1 MSDVVI
7 GVDVGSS
14 GTCAQAIDSA
24 GSLLASAYRSYDVS
38 YVQPGWADQDPEAW
52 MKAVVETVSEA
63 RAAVA
68 GRRISAIGFGSQL
81 DGLVALDGAGKAL
94 RSALIWMDKR
104 AGHECD
110 ELAKRLDAGWL
121 RKTSGCNLDAG
132 HVAAKIV
139 WLQRNEPDVFAA
151 TRSFALPGS
160 YVALR
165 VSGVHA
171 VDPSNASSTM
181 LLDVRSRAWSS
192 ELCAAFG
199 IDLERLP
206 PVQEASTVLGPPHA
220 WFRDATGL
228 DSSTEVVLG
237 CGDEMA
243 ATLGAGVIDA
253 GTVCDVLGTAEPVCA
268 VTERPVNDESGV
280 VEAHP
285 HADPDKWL
293 LENPGWLSGGAYRWF
308 RDELARGMSSADRDQ
323 KVSYEALNE
332 LIAESP
338 AGADGVIW
346 LPFLGGATAPEWNSS
361 ARAVWFGLTA
371 AHGRSHLVRALH
383 EGNAFALR
391 DVLQEMRS
399 AGATPKRIICVGG
412 GARSKVLRSIRA
424 DVTGL
429 PVSRSEDVE
438 TTARGAAI
446 LAALGAGLHPSVASA
461 CAAMASPAV
470 DEIQPDE
477 SRHLLYVQVHARY
490 RELYA
495 ALKPLFTKI

>member
-1 MSDVVI
+1 VNEVVI

-14 GTCAQAIDSA
+14 GTCAQAIDDSGA
-24 GSLLASAYRSYDVS
+24 LLASSYRSYDVS
-38 YVQPGWADQDPEAW
+38 YPQPGWADQDPGAW
-52 MKAVVETVSEA
+52 VKAVVETVSEA
-63 RAAVA
+63 RASIP
-68 GRRISAIGFGSQL
+68 GRQISAIGFASQL
-81 DGLVALDGAGKAL
+81 DGLVALDAAGKPL
-94 RSALIWMDKR
+94 RPALIWMDKR
-104 AGHECD
+104 AVRQCD
-110 ELAKRLDAGWL
+110 ELAKLIELGWL
-121 RKTSGCNLDAG
+121 RKTSGCYLDAG

-139 WLQRNEPDVFAA
+139 WLRRNEPELFAA

-160 YVALR
+160 YVASR
-165 VSGVHA
+165 VSGVLA
-171 VDPSNASSTM
+171 VDPSNASSSM

-192 ELCAAFG
+192 ELCAAFE
-199 IDLERLP
+199 IDRARLP
-206 PVQEASTVLGPPHA
+206 EVQDASTVLGHPLD
-220 WFRDATGL
+220 WFCKATGL
-228 DSSTEVVLG
+228 DSATNVVLG

-308 RDELARGMSSADRDQ
+308 RDELARGVDSTDRSK

-371 AHGRSHLVRALH
+371 AHGRSHLVRALQ
-383 EGNAFALR
+383 EGNALALQ
-391 DVLQEMRS
+391 DVLQAMRS
-399 AGATPKRIICVGG
+399 AGATPHRIVCVGG
-412 GARSKVLRSIRA
+412 GARSKLLRSIRA

-446 LAALGAGLHPSVASA
+446 LAALGAGLHRSVAAA
-461 CAAMASPAV
+461 CGAMASPAV

-477 SRHLLYVQVHARY
+477 SRHELYAKVHARY
-490 RELYA
+490 RDLYA
-495 ALKPLFTKI
+495 ALRPLFN

>member
-14 GTCAQAIDSA
+14 GTCAQAIDTSGA
-24 GSLLASAYRSYDVS
+24 LLASAYRSYDVS

-52 MKAVVETVSEA
+52 VRAVVETVAEA
-63 RAAVA
+63 RAAVP

-81 DGLVALDGAGKAL
+81 DGLVALDAAGKPL
-94 RSALIWMDKR
+94 RPALIWMDKR
-104 AGHECD
+104 AGAECD
-110 ELAKRLDAGWL
+110 EIAQRLDVAWL

-139 WLQRNEPDVFAA
+139 WLQRNEPEVFAA
-151 TRSFALPGS
+151 ARSFALPGS
-160 YVALR
+160 YVAQR
-165 VSGVHA
+165 VSGALA

-181 LLDVRSRAWSS
+181 LLDVVSRAWSG
-192 ELCAAFG
+192 ELCSAFG

-206 PVQEASTVLGPPHA
+206 EVRDATGVLGHPLE

-228 DSSTEVVLG
+228 DSSTKVVLG

-243 ATLGAGVIDA
+243 ATLGAGVIEA

-268 VTERPVNDESGV
+268 VTERPVTDESGV

-285 HADPDKWL
+285 HADPDRWL

-308 RDELARGMSSADRDQ
+308 RDELAPGLGSAEGSR
-323 KVSYEALNE
+323 KVSYEALND

-338 AGADGVIW
+338 VGAGGVIF
-346 LPFLGGATAPEWNSS
+346 LPFLGGATAPEWNAS

-371 AHGRSHLVRALH
+371 AHGRSHMVRALQ
-383 EGNAFALR
+383 EGNALALR
-391 DVLQEMRS
+391 DVLQAMRS
-399 AGATPKRIICVGG
+399 AGATPRRIVCVGG
-412 GARSKVLRSIRA
+412 GARSELLRSIRA

-429 PVSRSEDVE
+429 PVSRCEDVE

-446 LAALGAGLHPSVASA
+446 LAAVGGGLHGSVAEA
-461 CAAMASPAV
+461 CATMASPAV

-477 SRHLLYVQVHARY
+477 SRHELYVQVHTRY

-495 ALKPLFTKI
+495 ALKPLFV

>member
-1 MSDVVI
+1 VSEVVI

-14 GTCAQAIDSA
+14 GTCAQAIDAS
-24 GSLLASAYRSYDVS
+24 GHLLASVYRSYGVS
-38 YVQPGWADQDPEAW
+38 YVQPGWADQDPETW
-52 MKAVVETVSEA
+52 VKAVVETVAEA
-63 RAAVA
+63 RAAVPD
-68 GRRISAIGFGSQL
+68 RRISAIGFGSQL
-81 DGLVALDGAGKAL
+81 DGLVALDAAGKPL

-104 AGHECD
+104 AGRECV
-110 ELAKRLDAGWL
+110 ELARDIDLGWL

-139 WLQRNEPDVFAA
+139 WLRRNEPEVFAA
-151 TRSFALPGS
+151 VRSFALPGS

-165 VSGVHA
+165 VSGALA

-181 LLDVRSRAWSS
+181 LLDVGSRAWSRD
-192 ELCAAFG
+192 LCNAFG
-199 IDLERLP
+199 IDIERLP
-206 PVQEASTVLGPPHA
+206 PVQDASAVLGHPLD
-220 WFRDATGL
+220 WFREATGL
-228 DSSTEVVLG
+228 DTSTSVVLG

-243 ATLGAGVIDA
+243 ATLGAGVIDG

-308 RDELARGMSSADRDQ
+308 RDELASGMHADGSQ

-338 AGADGVIW
+338 SGADGVIF
-346 LPFLGGATAPEWNSS
+346 LPFLGGATSPEWNAS

-371 AHGRSHLVRALH
+371 AHGRSHLVRALQ
-383 EGNAFALR
+383 EGNAFALK
-391 DVLQEMRS
+391 DVLQAMLS
-399 AGATPKRIICVGG
+399 AGAIARRIVCVGG
-412 GARSKVLRSIRA
+412 GARSKLLRSIRA

-429 PVSRSEDVE
+429 PVSRCEDVE

-446 LAALGAGLHPSVASA
+446 LAAVGGGIHRSVAAA
-461 CAAMASPAV
+461 CNAMASPAV
-470 DEIQPDE
+470 DEIKPDE
-477 SRHLLYVQVHARY
+477 SRHELYVQVYARY

-495 ALKPLFTKI
+495 ALKPLFI

>member
-1 MSDVVI
+1 VSEVVI

-14 GTCAQAIDSA
+14 GTCAQAIDASGA
-24 GSLLASAYRSYDVS
+24 LLASVYRSYDVS

-52 MKAVVETVSEA
+52 VKAVVETVGEA
-63 RAAVA
+63 RAAVRD
-68 GRRISAIGFGSQL
+68 RRVAAIGFGSQL
-81 DGLVALDGAGKAL
+81 DGLVALDDAGKPL
-94 RSALIWMDKR
+94 RPALIWMDKR
-104 AGHECD
+104 AGRECV
-110 ELAKRLDAGWL
+110 ELARDIDLGWL

-139 WLQRNEPDVFAA
+139 WLRRHEPDVFAA

-160 YVALR
+160 YVAMR
-165 VSGVHA
+165 VSGALA

-181 LLDVRSRAWSS
+181 LLDVGSRAWSG
-192 ELCAAFG
+192 ELCNTFG
-199 IDLERLP
+199 IDIARLP
-206 PVQEASTVLGPPHA
+206 PVQAASAVLGHPLD
-220 WFRDATGL
+220 WFREATGI
-228 DSSTEVVLG
+228 DKSTSVVLG

-308 RDELARGMSSADRDQ
+308 RDELAHGVGSADGSL

-332 LIAESP
+332 LIVEVP
-338 AGADGVIW
+338 AGAGGVIF
-346 LPFLGGATAPEWNSS
+346 LPFLGGATAPEWNAS

-371 AHGRSHLVRALH
+371 AHGRSHMVRALQ

-391 DVLQEMRS
+391 DVLQAMRS
-399 AGATPKRIICVGG
+399 AGATPRRVVCVGG
-412 GARSKVLRSIRA
+412 GARSQILRSIRA

-429 PVSRSEDVE
+429 PVSRCEDVE

-446 LAALGAGLHPSVASA
+446 LASVGGGVHGSVAAA
-461 CAAMASPAV
+461 CRAMASPAV

-477 SRHLLYVQVHARY
+477 SRHELYVQVHARY
-490 RELYA
+490 LELYA
-495 ALKPLFTKI
+495 ALKPLFT

>member
-1 MSDVVI
+1 MTDVVI

-14 GTCAQAIDSA
+14 GTCAQAIDDSGA
-24 GSLLASAYRSYDVS
+24 LLASAYRSYDVS

-52 MKAVVETVSEA
+52 MKAVVETVAEA
-63 RAAVA
+63 RAAIRD
-68 GRRISAIGFGSQL
+68 RRISAIGFGSQL
-81 DGLVALDGAGKAL
+81 DGLVAIDDAGKAL
-94 RSALIWMDKR
+94 RPALIWMDKR
-104 AGHECD
+104 AGQECD
-110 ELAKRLDAGWL
+110 ELARSLDAGWL

-139 WLQRNEPDVFAA
+139 WLQRNEPGVYAA
-151 TRSFALPGS
+151 ARSFALPGS

-165 VSGVHA
+165 VSGMLA

-192 ELCAAFG
+192 ELCDAFG
-199 IDLERLP
+199 IDVERLP
-206 PVQEASTVLGPPHA
+206 QVQEASTVLGRPLA
-220 WFRDATGL
+220 WFLDATGL
-228 DSSTEVVLG
+228 DSSTKVVLG

-308 RDELARGMSSADRDQ
+308 RDELARGMGGTDGNQ

-371 AHGRSHLVRALH
+371 AHRRSHLVRALH

-391 DVLQEMRS
+391 DVLLAMTS
-399 AGATPKRIICVGG
+399 AGATPERIVCVGG

-429 PVSRSEDVE
+429 PVSRCEDVE

-446 LAALGAGLHPSVASA
+446 LAALGAGVHQSAESA
-461 CAAMASPAV
+461 CEAMASPAV

-477 SRHLLYVQVHARY
+477 SRHDLYVQVHARY
-490 RELYA
+490 REVYA
-495 ALKPLFTKI
+495 ALKPLFAKI